1 MRKVI
6 IQRKRKVIRVPCFG
20 KVLNA
25 ACRPQEEL
33 GKKTVILT
41 KFSFFAQFLYLWV
54 NQTKHVV

>member
-1 MRKVI
+1 MDEESDNSK
-6 IQRKRKVIRVPCFG
+6 KEESDTGALFWKSG

-41 KFSFFAQFLYLWV
+41 WSK
-54 NQTKHVV
+54 K